1 MSKKKKD
8 KLQRNKKL
16 QAAADQLAV
25 EVQIIKQMVK
35 ERKSKVE
42 TANELKQV
50 VKEKYGEIAKASKS
64 SGCCGPT
71 CCGGE
76 ESKIVG
82 YTVMQDE
89 YNHLEGYVADADLGL
104 GCGLPTEYAG
114 IKKGDTVVDLG
125 SGAGNDVFVARSIVG
140 DEGKVIGLDMTEEM
154 IEKANANKINVGFK
168 NVEFRL
174 GEIESMPLENDTAD
188 VVISNCVL
196 NLVPD
201 KRKAFAEIFRILK
214 PGAHF
219 CVSDIVLKGELPEGL
234 QKSAEM
240 YAGCVAGALQQDEY
254 LGTIKETGFN
264 NVEIKK
270 TKVIELPD
278 DVLKEYLNDSEIG
291 KFKMSNVGIFSIT
304 VVGYKA

>member
-1 MSKKKKD
+1 
-8 KLQRNKKL
+8 
-16 QAAADQLAV
+16 
-25 EVQIIKQMVK
+25 VK
-35 ERKSKVE
+35 ERKSKME

-104 GCGLPTEYAG
+104 GCGLPTEHAG
-114 IKKGDTVVDLG
+114 IKKGNTVVDLG

-154 IEKANANKINVGFK
+154 VEKANANKIKVGFK

-174 GEIESMPLENDTAD
+174 GEIESMPLENNTAD

-201 KRKAFAEIFRILK
+201 KRKAFSEIYRVLK

-240 YAGCVAGALQQDEY
+240 YAGCVAGALQQDDY
-254 LGTIKETGFN
+254 LGIIKETGFR
-264 NVEIKK
+264 NVEVKK

-278 DVLKEYLNDSEIG
+278 DVLGNYLDKSEV
-291 KFKMSNVGIFSIT
+291 KNFKMSKVGIFSIT
-304 VVGYKA
+304 VVGYKN